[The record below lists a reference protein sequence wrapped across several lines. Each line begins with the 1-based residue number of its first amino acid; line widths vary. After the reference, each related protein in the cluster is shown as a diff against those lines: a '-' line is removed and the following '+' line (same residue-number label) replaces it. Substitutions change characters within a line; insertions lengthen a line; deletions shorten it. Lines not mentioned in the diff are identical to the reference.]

1 MILANWSRGAAAKE
15 VSKSSLATHAEITE
29 SLRVF
34 QDKYNQNDRLKVM
47 NRDWDRV
54 VEIRA
59 TDINSLH
66 TFTVKN
72 GVVSLAEGAAEQ
84 PDLTVIS
91 DSETLADIFYGDIT
105 PTDPYNNG
113 TLKIMG
119 QEDDIIRLDFI
130 SLMIWGE

>member
-1 MILANWSRGAAAKE
+1 
-15 VSKSSLATHAEITE
+15 
-29 SLRVF
+29 
-34 QDKYNQNDRLKVM
+34 
-47 NRDWDRV
+47 RV
-54 VEIRA
+54 VVIKA
-59 TDINSLH
+59 TDIDSYH
-66 TFTVKN
+66 TLTVWE
-72 GVVSLAEGAAEQ
+72 GVVSLIEGTAEK

-105 PTDPYNNG
+105 PTEPYNNG

>member
-1 MILANWSRGAAAKE
+1 M
-15 VSKSSLATHAEITE
+15 ATHTEITE
-29 SLRVF
+29 SLKVF
-34 QDKYNQNDRLKVM
+34 QDKYNSNDRLKVM

-54 VEIRA
+54 VVITA
-59 TDINSLH
+59 TDIASLH
-66 TFTVKN
+66 TLTVKQ
-72 GVVSLAEGAAEQ
+72 GLVSLTEGAVEK

-105 PTDPYNNG
+105 PTEPYNNG
-113 TLKIMG
+113 TLKILG

>member
-1 MILANWSRGAAAKE
+1 
-15 VSKSSLATHAEITE
+15 
-29 SLRVF
+29 VF
-34 QDKYNQNDRLKVM
+34 KDNYNSNERLKIM

-54 VEIRA
+54 VVIKA
-59 TDINSLH
+59 TDIESLH
-66 TFTVKN
+66 TLTVMD
-72 GVVSLAEGAAEQ
+72 GVVSLKEGAVEN

-105 PTDPYNNG
+105 PTEPYNNG
-113 TLKIMG
+113 TLRIMG

>member
-1 MILANWSRGAAAKE
+1 M
-15 VSKSSLATHAEITE
+15 ATHEEITG
-29 SLRVF
+29 SLKAF
-34 QDKYNQNDRLKVM
+34 TENYSKNERLKVM

-54 VEIRA
+54 VVIRA
-59 TDINSLH
+59 TDVDSLH
-66 TFTVKN
+66 TL
-72 GVVSLAEGAAEQ
+72 SLHEGMISLREGTTDN

-105 PTDPYNNG
+105 PTEPYNNG

-119 QEDDIIRLDFI
+119 SEDDIIRLDFI